1 MPGQLNHAFCV
12 TVIGASICRQHTQDG
27 IMEQNTKQLDRVHH
41 VALQVEDLGR
51 AVDWYQ
57 TQFSSELL
65 YRDDS
70 WALLRFSNVNLALV
84 MPDQHPAHIA
94 FTHPHA
100 GRFGE
105 LVLHRD
111 GTRSVYI
118 EDSEGNTVEIMA
130 ES

>member
-1 MPGQLNHAFCV
+1 MIHNYAAGPAMMQ
-12 TVIGASICRQHTQDG
+12 GAAQDNQMEQHT
-27 IMEQNTKQLDRVHH
+27 KPDRVHH
-41 VALQVEDLGR
+41 IALQVKDLGR

-57 TQFSSELL
+57 AQFSSELL

-100 GRFGE
+100 EQFGE

-130 ES
+130 LD

>member
-1 MPGQLNHAFCV
+1 
-12 TVIGASICRQHTQDG
+12 
-27 IMEQNTKQLDRVHH
+27 MEQTTKRPDRIHH

-65 YRDDS
+65 YQDDS
-70 WALLRFSNVNLALV
+70 WALLRFGNVNLALV

-94 FTHPHA
+94 FTHPDA

-105 LVLHRD
+105 LVRHRD

-130 ES
+130 ED

>member
-1 MPGQLNHAFCV
+1 
-12 TVIGASICRQHTQDG
+12 
-27 IMEQNTKQLDRVHH
+27 MEHSNKQPDRVHH

-65 YRDDS
+65 YQDDT
-70 WALLRFSNVNLALV
+70 WALLRFGNVNLALV

-100 GRFGE
+100 ERFGE

>member
-1 MPGQLNHAFCV
+1 
-12 TVIGASICRQHTQDG
+12 
-27 IMEQNTKQLDRVHH
+27 MEQMTKQPDRVHH
-41 VALQVEDLGR
+41 IALQVKDLGR

-57 TQFSSELL
+57 AHFSSELL
-65 YRDDS
+65 YRDDT
-70 WALLRFSNVNLALV
+70 WALLRFGNVNLALV

-94 FTHPHA
+94 FTHPDA

-118 EDSEGNTVEIMA
+118 EDSEGNSVEIMA
-130 ES
+130 ED